1 MWVGKKNHKFQK
13 AKPYQVGT
21 LIIVAMQKRESSP
34 AKKMFKSSTAQKNVF
49 HLANYKNGRV
59 VIVEKCKY

>member
-1 MWVGKKNHKFQK
+1 MGTKKKNHKFQK

-21 LIIVAMQKRESSP
+21 LRIVAMQKRESSS
-34 AKKMFKSSTAQKNVF
+34 AKNKFKSSTTQKNVF
-49 HLANYKNGRV
+49 HSANYKNGRV

>member
-21 LIIVAMQKRESSP
+21 LRIVAMQKRESSP
-34 AKKMFKSSTAQKNVF
+34 ALQHKKKFFTRLTTKM
-49 HLANYKNGRV
+49 
-59 VIVEKCKY
+59 EE

>member
-1 MWVGKKNHKFQK
+1 MWVGKKIHKFQK

-21 LIIVAMQKRESSP
+21 LRIVAMQKRESSP
-34 AKKMFKSSTAQKNVF
+34 AKKMFKSSTTQKNVF
-49 HLANYKNGRV
+49 NSANYKNGRV